1 MGWGRIDVGDLSRLI
16 PGVLVGAEQRGGG
29 TERLDLW
36 LGEGKNAVL
45 GRGRK
50 EEETVGDTSHHKGV
64 GLTRILR
71 YSLGHGIQ
79 ETKHKS

>member
-1 MGWGRIDVGDLSRLI
+1 MI
-16 PGVLVGAEQRGGG
+16 PGVLVGAEQQGGG

-45 GRGRK
+45 GKGRK

-64 GLTRILR
+64 G
-71 YSLGHGIQ
+71 
-79 ETKHKS
+79 